1 MYLMSYFYA
10 PVIGVGK
17 QFNSRNRGIDES
29 DAERERN
36 QIMNEFYSTE
46 LEEEGKDDSDS
57 NIKNRKYKPLSVL
70 SENSPMKRNKKG

>member
-1 MYLMSYFYA
+1 
-10 PVIGVGK
+10 
-17 QFNSRNRGIDES
+17 
-29 DAERERN
+29 
-36 QIMNEFYSTE
+36 MNEFYSTE